1 MIVIWW
7 YDIHYTTSGWWAH
20 VAQMTCF
27 QKIFGRHGL
36 TGLKLEIWP
45 IWCYAD
51 HLIMAD
57 LGDTPLPPFSDNI
70 FGIKLLTEWATPGG
84 WAHHLLTKS
93 AKQYL
98 KAIEKTIDLMTMRSS
113 KLTWKH
119 SDKEDYYSWTTLPK
133 RHPKVNDSMWKSTR
147 MKKPTRLLKQI
158 PCRTQRYERSSLLY
172 MTKLFSCHPP
182 LPASDLSMKWFWWS
196 CF

>member
-1 MIVIWW
+1 MSTRGPDDMLSENIW
-7 YDIHYTTSGWWAH
+7 TSWSNRSQIGDLANMMLCWSSYNGGLGGYPPPPL
-20 VAQMTCF
+20 
-27 QKIFGRHGL
+27 FGQYFWHKTFDGMGYPRGV
-36 TGLKLEIWP
+36 G
-45 IWCYAD
+45 
-51 HLIMAD
+51 
-57 LGDTPLPPFSDNI
+57 PPFTDKICKTVFES
-70 FGIKLLTEWATPGG
+70 
-84 WAHHLLTKS
+84 
-93 AKQYL
+93 
-98 KAIEKTIDLMTMRSS
+98 IEKTIDLMTMRSS

-158 PCRTQRYERSSLLY
+158 PCRTQRYERSSLPY